1 MTKIERKFFD
11 LVIQYLPLIAFVVFT
26 ALAIA
31 LRFACIDYES
41 DDFRSFLNPWFSTIG
56 YAGLDGLKAQ
66 VGNYN
71 IPYLYFLALFSY
83 FDPINIGYAN
93 FGPFLTAALTT
104 ALAVLTLICCF
115 IGRRGIIVA
124 VTVVSASAVATSL
137 MPLMFGP
144 R

>member
-41 DDFRSFLNPWFSTIG
+41 DDFRSFLSPWFSTIG
-56 YAGLDGLKAQ
+56 NAGLDGLKAQ

-71 IPYLYFLALFSY
+71 IPYQIIIYLMTLTPFDALDSY
-83 FDPINIGYAN
+83 KLLSVIFD
-93 FGPFLTAALTT
+93 F
-104 ALAVLTLICCF
+104 ALAVSC
-115 IGRRGIIVA
+115 A
-124 VTVVSASAVATSL
+124 MVVKEYL
-137 MPLMFGP
+137 KCKLFDMMPLMTYSAICP
-144 R
+144 

>member
-1 MTKIERKFFD
+1 MKLKRISVFLFTLAAIILEA
-11 LVIQYLPLIAFVVFT
+11 LPFSAVLN
-26 ALAIA
+26 
-31 LRFACIDYES
+31 FA
-41 DDFRSFLNPWFSTIG
+41 NPYG
-56 YAGLDGLKAQ
+56 E
-66 VGNYN
+66 
-71 IPYLYFLALFSY
+71 PHRALFSY

-144 R
+144 RYMTATGFVITGCLVGAFIFSLFSLKSSRISYNK